1 MDRLLLRPKEAQ
13 QALGCGRS
21 KLYELFHTPGFPVVR
36 LGERSIRIPLAGL
49 QKWIADQGNGTNEN
63 EG

>member
-21 KLYELFHTPGFPVVR
+21 KFYELLHTPGFPVVR
-36 LGERSIRIPLAGL
+36 LGERSIRIPLHAL
-49 QKWIADQGNGTNEN
+49 EEWIANKGNGKES
-63 EG
+63 